1 MELPSAEKRAAGRA
15 DQGEETSLG
24 GHIFESF
31 TRHPN
36 DTVQKSKDK
45 KISIYSNHGL
55 NISKLKAVKNETK

>member
-36 DTVQKSKDK
+36 DTVQSKNK

-55 NISKLKAVKNETK
+55 NISKLKAVKNEAK